1 MSTASDLGLAP
12 TLSRPPPRPALR
24 AVSAPADPAFVALGA
39 RMMPVLLA
47 TRNVTLAGFR
57 LLDPNGVVIAGG
69 GETDQSLSHLEE
81 VAEALQGTGMGLAIV
96 RAMLDV
102 HGGTICFTDSAEG
115 TAFELAIPL
124 ADAPTS

>member
-24 AVSAPADPAFVALGA
+24 AVSARADPALVALGA

-115 TAFELAIPL
+115 TAFELTIPL